1 MWAIITNDNQVVAK
15 DFKSK
20 PAALGFMKH
29 FLIPNVKYEIINQN
43 RKNDIFLKKSDICT
57 NICTKRTKSVLQ
69 ICVIFWF

>member
-20 PAALGFMKH
+20 PAALGYMKF

-43 RKNDIFLKKSDICT
+43 SQRYINIDMMRYRRK
-57 NICTKRTKSVLQ
+57 
-69 ICVIFWF
+69 

>member
-20 PAALGFMKH
+20 PAALGYMKF

-43 RKNDIFLKKSDICT
+43 SQRYINIDMMRYRK
-57 NICTKRTKSVLQ
+57 
-69 ICVIFWF
+69 